1 MPHRLPMPTRRLR
14 AALLVL
20 RTGSLSLV
28 VLSGLW
34 TPAYDGG
41 GGSFAATGRPSGQVQ
56 RLIDRH
62 DCSTTGFDDATPVS
76 ALVRRPDGRLR
87 LVAYERDLFALARV
101 GSVVA
106 LCLDDPPG
114 SH

>member
-1 MPHRLPMPTRRLR
+1 MPPRTLR
-14 AALLVL
+14 TALLVL
-20 RTGSLSLV
+20 RTGALSLV

-62 DCSTTGFDDATPVS
+62 DCSTTGFPDADPAS
-76 ALVRRPDGRLR
+76 ALVRRPDGRLQ
-87 LVAYERDLFALARV
+87 LVAYERGLFKLARA

-106 LCLDDPPG
+106 VCLDDPPTR
-114 SH
+114 

>member
-1 MPHRLPMPTRRLR
+1 MPPRELR
-14 AALLVL
+14 AVLLVS
-20 RTGSLSLV
+20 RTGALSLV
-28 VLSGLW
+28 VLAGLW

-41 GGSFAATGRPSGQVQ
+41 GGSFAATGQPSDQLQ

-62 DCSTTGFDDATPVS
+62 DCSTTGFERETPIS

-87 LVAYERDLFALARV
+87 LVAYERGLFTLARA

-106 LCLDDPPG
+106 VCLDDPP
-114 SH
+114 S